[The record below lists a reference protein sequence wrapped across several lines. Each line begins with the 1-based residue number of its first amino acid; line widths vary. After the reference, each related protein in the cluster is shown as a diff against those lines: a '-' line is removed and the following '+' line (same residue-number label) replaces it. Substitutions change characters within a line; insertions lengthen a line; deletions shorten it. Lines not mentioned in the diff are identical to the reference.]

1 MLGYTGRRKAR
12 RTRGHGAVRGDHMGL
27 SRADWGP
34 GGFEQFRSDRDE
46 DGVCEEVG
54 DSVDTMSRLPDPV
67 RAAAVRAVVLVAV
80 TLVLVMIAVLCSL
93 AMVWLALPMVL
104 AAVASTVVTTWG
116 VLDVWVTRQMW
127 VQRNGVVSTPGSVA
141 RERGPF
147 RRGRRAPSPGET
159 GGREVREAS

>member
-1 MLGYTGRRKAR
+1 
-12 RTRGHGAVRGDHMGL
+12 MGL
-27 SRADWGP
+27 NRADWGP
-34 GGFEQFRSDRDE
+34 GGFDQFRC
-46 DGVCEEVG
+46 DGGEGTVYGEGG
-54 DSVDTMSRLPDPV
+54 DSMDAVSRLPDPV

-127 VQRNGVVSTPGSVA
+127 IQRNGVVSTPGSVA
-141 RERGPF
+141 RERGPL
-147 RRGRRAPSPGET
+147 RRGRRGSSSGEA
-159 GGREVREAS
+159 GGRAARGAS